1 MDYTE
6 VLKRAWHTV
15 WNYRTLWLFGII
27 LALTT
32 TSWSA
37 WEWLQ
42 RSDNRDGNHEANNLV
57 YVLPNG
63 STIEIPGSMIT
74 PPSLPGREDAW
85 SDDGGDI
92 VFNYKYQADDRPYH
106 QGDIIINYNP
116 PDDYSVGV
124 VSRSKEGYLHLEL
137 LEVRPEVVS
146 TIITIGIALACL
158 IVLLIILACLI
169 VLLII
174 AAAIAR
180 YVAETALIQMVDD
193 YDETGQKHSI
203 REGFRMGWSRTAFRL
218 FLIKLLIG
226 LPVAVAFIL
235 LFVLAAAPLL
245 LWTTRSTAIGVFGTM
260 TTVGLGFLVTLLL
273 IVVITVLSLLRRFFW
288 RACALEELGVIES
301 IRQGFSIV
309 RRRLKDVVIMW
320 LIMIAVQIGWVIAL
334 IATAIVLFPAIIL
347 LIVVGG
353 VLGGLPALLVGGLAS
368 LIFEGPVPWILA
380 GVVGLPIFILVMAAP
395 WVFLSGLM
403 EVFKS
408 SVWTLS
414 YRELRALEPAK
425 LPELDTS
432 GLEAAL
438 LRHR

>member
-1 MDYTE
+1 MDYTK
-6 VLKRAWHTV
+6 VLKQAWHTV
-15 WNYRTLWLFGII
+15 WNYRALWIFGII

-32 TSWSA
+32 TSWSG

-42 RSDNRDGNHEANNLV
+42 RSDDSDGNHEANSLV

-63 STIEIPGSMIT
+63 STIEIPG
-74 PPSLPGREDAW
+74 REDAW
-85 SDDGGDI
+85 GDDGGDV
-92 VFNYKYQADDRPYH
+92 VFNYKHQADDRPYH
-106 QGDIIINYNP
+106 KGDIIINYNP

-124 VSRSKEGYLHLEL
+124 VSRSKEGHLHLEL
-137 LEVRPEVVS
+137 LEARPEVVS
-146 TIITIGIALACL
+146 TIIPIGIA
-158 IVLLIILACLI
+158 LACLI

-180 YVAETALIQMVDD
+180 YLAETALIRMVDD

-245 LWTTRSTAIGVFGTM
+245 LWTTKSTAIGVFGTM

-288 RACALEELGVIES
+288 RACAVEELGVIES
-301 IRQGFSIV
+301 IRQGFGIV
-309 RRRLKDVVIMW
+309 RRHLKDVVIMW
-320 LIMIAVQIGWVIAL
+320 LIMVAVQIGWVIAL

-347 LIVVGG
+347 LIIVGG

-368 LIFEGPVPWILA
+368 LILEGAVPWILA
-380 GVVGLPIFILVMAAP
+380 GVVGVPIFILVMAAP
-395 WVFLSGLM
+395 WIFLGGLM

-414 YRELRALEPAK
+414 YRELRALEPAR
-425 LPELDTS
+425 LPELDAS

-438 LRHR
+438 LRHG